1 MFRCRG
7 LRWCGGGGGGS
18 KAGLVTGRS
27 ALAHRPLEH
36 LGGSSGGS
44 TGVRRGRR
52 FARDGV
58 SCIGTE
64 GGREIDARH
73 RGLSRSGADEG
84 GQEILSQILT
94 VRVCSLGDELL
105 ELLSLRLRLDLC
117 LCLRLRL
124 YLALWQK
131 QPLRLELVGLIPL
144 LRKEQP
150 EQLLLLDKL
159 LLLFLL
165 LLQNK
170 HGAKQFGIDA
180 AAHID
185 IVAGTAE
192 EVVALTLKEPLESHR
207 VHTTGSSLRL
217 ELRLKLRLELR
228 LKLRLKQQRQLHQL
242 LLQRDLLQCRL
253 LLCLPMLRRH
263 VRALVDGTREGW
275 RLSGRALS
283 GGPATIPT
291 IVVPT
296 VTARIATSRSATA
309 ASPGQLEQ
317 LGGGGLP

>member
-1 MFRCRG
+1 M
-7 LRWCGGGGGGS
+7 
-18 KAGLVTGRS
+18 TGRS

-36 LGGSSGGS
+36 LGGLSGGS

-58 SCIGTE
+58 SSIGIE
-64 GGREIDARH
+64 GGRKIDARR
-73 RGLSRSGADEG
+73 RGLSRSGAEEG

-150 EQLLLLDKL
+150 EQQLLLHKL

-242 LLQRDLLQCRL
+242 LLQLGLLQCRL
-253 LLCLPMLRRH
+253 LLYLPMLRRH
-263 VRALVDGTREGW
+263 VRAVVDGTREGW

-296 VTARIATSRSATA
+296 VAARIATSHSATA

-317 LGGGGLP
+317 IGGGLP

>member
-1 MFRCRG
+1 M
-7 LRWCGGGGGGS
+7 
-18 KAGLVTGRS
+18 
-27 ALAHRPLEH
+27 
-36 LGGSSGGS
+36 SS
-44 TGVRRGRR
+44 
-52 FARDGV
+52 
-58 SCIGTE
+58 IGIE
-64 GGREIDARH
+64 GGRKIDAR
-73 RGLSRSGADEG
+73 RRRLSRSGAEEG

-105 ELLSLRLRLDLC
+105 ELLSLRLCLC
-117 LCLRLRL
+117 LRLRLRL

-150 EQLLLLDKL
+150 EQQLLLHKL

-217 ELRLKLRLELR
+217 ELRLKLRL
-228 LKLRLKQQRQLHQL
+228 KQQRQLHQL
-242 LLQRDLLQCRL
+242 LLQLGLLQCRL
-253 LLCLPMLRRH
+253 LLYLPMLRRH
-263 VRALVDGTREGW
+263 VRAVVDGTREGW

-296 VTARIATSRSATA
+296 VAARIATSRSATA

-317 LGGGGLP
+317 IGGGGLL

>member
-1 MFRCRG
+1 M
-7 LRWCGGGGGGS
+7 
-18 KAGLVTGRS
+18 TGRS

-36 LGGSSGGS
+36 LGGLSGGS

-58 SCIGTE
+58 SSIGIE
-64 GGREIDARH
+64 GGRKIDAR
-73 RGLSRSGADEG
+73 RRRLSRSGAEEG

-105 ELLSLRLRLDLC
+105 ELLSLRLC
-117 LCLRLRL
+117 LRLRLRL

-131 QPLRLELVGLIPL
+131 QPLRLELVGLILL

-150 EQLLLLDKL
+150 EQQLLLHKL

-217 ELRLKLRLELR
+217 ELRLKLRL
-228 LKLRLKQQRQLHQL
+228 KQQRQLHQL
-242 LLQRDLLQCRL
+242 LLQLGLLQCRL
-253 LLCLPMLRRH
+253 LMCLPMLRRH
-263 VRALVDGTREGW
+263 VRAVVDGTREGW

-283 GGPATIPT
+283 GGPATIPS

-296 VTARIATSRSATA
+296 VAARVATSRSATA

-317 LGGGGLP
+317 IGGGGLL

>member
-1 MFRCRG
+1 M
-7 LRWCGGGGGGS
+7 
-18 KAGLVTGRS
+18 TERS

-36 LGGSSGGS
+36 LGGLSGGS

-58 SCIGTE
+58 SSIGIE
-64 GGREIDARH
+64 GGRKIDARR
-73 RGLSRSGADEG
+73 RGLSRSGAEEG

-94 VRVCSLGDELL
+94 VRVCSLGDVQLL
-105 ELLSLRLRLDLC
+105 ELLSLRLCLC
-117 LCLRLRL
+117 LCLRLRLRLRLCLRLRLRL

-131 QPLRLELVGLIPL
+131 QPPRLELVGLIPL
-144 LRKEQP
+144 LRKEKP

-192 EVVALTLKEPLESHR
+192 EVVALTLKELLESHR

-217 ELRLKLRLELR
+217 ELRLKLRL
-228 LKLRLKQQRQLHQL
+228 KQQRQLHQL
-242 LLQRDLLQCRL
+242 LLQLGLLQCRL
-253 LLCLPMLRRH
+253 LMC
-263 VRALVDGTREGW
+263 
-275 RLSGRALS
+275 RLLM
-283 GGPATIPT
+283 
-291 IVVPT
+291 
-296 VTARIATSRSATA
+296 
-309 ASPGQLEQ
+309 
-317 LGGGGLP
+317 

>member
-36 LGGSSGGS
+36 LGGLSGGS

-150 EQLLLLDKL
+150 EQQLLLHKL

-217 ELRLKLRLELR
+217 ELRLKLRL
-228 LKLRLKQQRQLHQL
+228 KQQRQLHQL
-242 LLQRDLLQCRL
+242 LLQLGLLQCRL
-253 LLCLPMLRRH
+253 LLYLPMLRRH
-263 VRALVDGTREGW
+263 VRAVVDGTREGW

-296 VTARIATSRSATA
+296 VAARIATSHSATA

-317 LGGGGLP
+317 IGGGLP

>member
-1 MFRCRG
+1 M
-7 LRWCGGGGGGS
+7 
-18 KAGLVTGRS
+18 TGRS

-36 LGGSSGGS
+36 LGGLSGGS

-58 SCIGTE
+58 SSIGIE
-64 GGREIDARH
+64 GGRKIDARR
-73 RGLSRSGADEG
+73 RGLSRSGAEEG

-105 ELLSLRLRLDLC
+105 ELLSLRLCLC
-117 LCLRLRL
+117 LCLRL

-131 QPLRLELVGLIPL
+131 QPPRLELVGLILL

-192 EVVALTLKEPLESHR
+192 EVVALALKEPLESHR

-217 ELRLKLRLELR
+217 ELRLKLRL
-228 LKLRLKQQRQLHQL
+228 KQQRQLHQL
-242 LLQRDLLQCRL
+242 LLQLGLLQCRL
-253 LLCLPMLRRH
+253 LMCLPMLRRH
-263 VRALVDGTREGW
+263 VRAVVDGTREGW

-296 VTARIATSRSATA
+296 VAARIATSRSATA

-317 LGGGGLP
+317 IGGGGLL